1 MENKID
7 FLELKKTRSEFSRM
21 KITSSLDS
29 EAFIKQFYG
38 DDMEIFESVFILLLN
53 SQNETIGYAKIS
65 QGGVAGTVVDTK
77 IICKY
82 ALDSFA
88 NAVILAHN
96 HPSGSLKPS
105 QADKHI
111 TEKIKQA
118 LKTFDVILLDH
129 IILTTEG
136 YFSFGDDGII

>member
-65 QGGVAGTVVDTK
+65 QGGVSDTVVDTK

-88 NAVILAHN
+88 AAVILAHN
-96 HPSGSLKPS
+96 HPNGSLKPS

-111 TEKIKQA
+111 TKKIKQA

-136 YFSFGDDGII
+136 YFSFGDDGIL